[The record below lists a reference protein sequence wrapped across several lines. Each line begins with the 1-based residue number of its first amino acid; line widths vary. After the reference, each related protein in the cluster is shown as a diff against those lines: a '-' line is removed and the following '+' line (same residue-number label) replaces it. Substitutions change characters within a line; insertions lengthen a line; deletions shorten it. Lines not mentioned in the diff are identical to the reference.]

1 MYYLVRGVYKLRKRR
16 NLVMKNKNSF
26 LKMALLMIIMM
37 FGAISCDFLE
47 NKTIRVP
54 KSVIE
59 SKAKEKFPITKNFL
73 VGKITV
79 KNPKISFEG
88 NRIYL
93 TTDYDASLLADRS
106 EGVIELNS
114 EIKFDEKTSQLYL
127 VDMQVEKI
135 LDKNGKDVVTT
146 PVARSMKALITN
158 YLETNPVY
166 KYEQDGKKKVK
177 VKDMFIKNG
186 KLFVQT

>member
-1 MYYLVRGVYKLRKRR
+1 MKKK
-16 NLVMKNKNSF
+16 NLF
-26 LKMALLMIIMM
+26 LKTLFLMLIMM
-37 FGAISCDFLE
+37 FGVISCDFLA

-79 KNPKISFEG
+79 KNPKISFKD
-88 NRIYL
+88 NRIYIE
-93 TTDYDASLLADRS
+93 TDYDASLLANRS
-106 EGVIELNS
+106 EGVIGLNS
-114 EIKFDEKTSQLYL
+114 EIKFDQKTSQLYL
-127 VDMQVEKI
+127 VDLQMDKI
-135 LDKNGKDVVTT
+135 LDKNGKDMIST
-146 PVARSMKALITN
+146 PAAKSLKALVSN

-166 KYEQDGKKKVK
+166 KYDQEGKKKKVK
-177 VKDMFIKNG
+177 VKNMFIKNG

>member
-1 MYYLVRGVYKLRKRR
+1 
-16 NLVMKNKNSF
+16 MKSKNSF
-26 LKMALLMIIMM
+26 LKTALLMVIMM
-37 FGAISCDFLE
+37 FGVISCDFLA

-79 KNPKISFEG
+79 KNPKISFKD
-88 NRIYL
+88 NRIYIE
-93 TTDYDASLLADRS
+93 TDYDASLLANRS
-106 EGVIELNS
+106 EGVIGLNS
-114 EIKFDEKTSQLYL
+114 EIKFDQKTSQLYL
-127 VDMQVEKI
+127 VDLQVDKI
-135 LDKNGKDVVTT
+135 LDKNGKDMIST
-146 PVARSMKALITN
+146 PAAKSLKALVSN

-166 KYEQDGKKKVK
+166 KYDQEGKKKKVK
-177 VKDMFIKNG
+177 VKNMFIKNG